1 MELKM
6 MGLNQAELELL
17 DHQAEADRD
26 RDYVH
31 RTTLIFDFDDA
42 RCDHRFE
49 SHLPVIARLCE
60 QLAGTEAPLKL
71 DLTTRSAPQRTMW
84 AIVDDAGRGLIM
96 HHDSQV
102 QPKTRDH
109 DEFVDL
115 FWSSVG
121 LPQSFAI
128 CNLFGRYL
136 FDGSYDVNLTPMV
149 DIQSNLSEEQHAAA
163 VRDFEAAM
171 LALGYPRMRPKPPR
185 ERRVKGNA

>member
-1 MELKM
+1 
-6 MGLNQAELELL
+6 MGLNQTELELL

-31 RTTLIFDFDDA
+31 RTALSFDFDEA

-60 QLAGTEAPLKL
+60 QLAGTDAPLQL
-71 DLTTRSAPQRTMW
+71 DLATRSAPQRTMW
-84 AIVDDAGRGLIM
+84 AIVDAAGRGLIM
-96 HHDSQV
+96 HHDNQV

-109 DEFVDL
+109 EEFVDL
-115 FWSSVG
+115 FWSSVR
-121 LPQSFAI
+121 LPQAFAI

-149 DIQSNLSEEQHAAA
+149 EIESNLPEEQHAAA

-171 LALGYPRMRPKPPR
+171 LGLGYPRMQPKPPR
-185 ERRVKGNA
+185 QRRGSGGDRV